1 MFLNGLIVTCCLSS
15 GFFSAPVRGVYEFH
29 FHIIADGGPVTT
41 GVFLRK
47 NKQNQVT
54 VFSYQANDM
63 NNASNGVILLLEV
76 GDKVDIYLPPNFRV
90 LDNVNHHSTF
100 SGHLLFQL

>member
-1 MFLNGLIVTCCLSS
+1 M
-15 GFFSAPVRGVYEFH
+15 
-29 FHIIADGGPVTT
+29 
-41 GVFLRK
+41 
-47 NKQNQVT
+47 

-63 NNASNGVILLLEV
+63 NNVSNGVILLLEV